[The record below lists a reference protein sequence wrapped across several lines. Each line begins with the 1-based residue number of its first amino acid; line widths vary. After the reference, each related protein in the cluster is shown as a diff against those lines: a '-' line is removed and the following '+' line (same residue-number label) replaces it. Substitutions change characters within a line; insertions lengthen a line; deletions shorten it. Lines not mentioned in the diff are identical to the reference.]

1 MHRPTF
7 VTRTCS
13 AILSAV
19 ALLSLVACGS
29 SAATQ
34 PPGVPPR
41 PQTVTVAEPGGDA
54 HDPHVAALSR
64 VLSEPWGQRDDKDGQ
79 IFVPLPDWEKWKRV
93 RYWGVEHLVGF
104 RYGDEHHAVA
114 LVFVRD
120 AEPGA
125 KVDSKT
131 CLKDFEA
138 WARPQ
143 TTGYEVKLEQIET
156 RTSKWRG
163 QRLYIHFV
171 DGHTDYGFSRKK
183 FSAAWAAYPA
193 YPDACLVY
201 AVGVPWRDHPEE
213 AKKLRDRFLTE
224 AFERVNP
231 LTNVRP
237 ERK

>member
-1 MHRPTF
+1 
-7 VTRTCS
+7 VTRTLS
-13 AILSAV
+13 TVLSAAV
-19 ALLSLVACGS
+19 LLSTAACGS
-29 SAATQ
+29 SAPTQ

-64 VLSEPWGQRDDKDGQ
+64 ALAQPWGQRDDKDGQ

-114 LVFVRD
+114 LIFVRD
-120 AEPGA
+120 VEPGA
-125 KVDSKT
+125 DLDSKS
-131 CLKDFEA
+131 CLRDFEA

-143 TTGYEVKLEQIET
+143 TQGYDVKLQPIET

-171 DGHTDYGFSRKK
+171 DGHADYGFSRKK

-193 YPDACLVY
+193 YPDACLIY
-201 AVGVPWRDHPEE
+201 AIGVPWRDHADE

-231 LTNVRP
+231 LTQTRP